1 MNDLYSRNI
10 PGKGRSKL
18 IESRM
23 LGERM
28 SKPILSKAYNT
39 LKIIANMN
47 KSLIFNPNGGIKMQ
61 P

>member
-1 MNDLYSRNI
+1 MNDLYSKYI
-10 PGKGRSKL
+10 PGKQKSKL

-28 SKPILSKAYNT
+28 SKPILNKAYNT
-39 LKIIANMN
+39 LKIMGNMN
-47 KSLIFNPNGGIKMQ
+47 RNLIFSPNGGIKMQ